1 LIDAWVGHA
10 YIYIVHGVGN
20 ALFLLILGA
29 LEVGQTKK
37 TTASLAMINL
47 GLALVAMCLPQLD
60 GALCQLVKLIE
71 QYY

>member
-1 LIDAWVGHA
+1 MIDAWVGHA

-47 GLALVAMCLPQLD
+47 GLALVAMCLP
-60 GALCQLVKLIE
+60 
-71 QYY
+71 

>member
-1 LIDAWVGHA
+1 MH
-10 YIYIVHGVGN
+10 IYTLSMVLAMH
-20 ALFLLILGA
+20 FFLILGA